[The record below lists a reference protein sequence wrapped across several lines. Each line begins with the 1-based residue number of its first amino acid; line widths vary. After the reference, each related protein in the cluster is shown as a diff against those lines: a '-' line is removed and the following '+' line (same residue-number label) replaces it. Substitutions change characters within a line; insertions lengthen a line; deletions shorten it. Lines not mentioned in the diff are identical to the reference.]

1 MTAVERPNN
10 RLPGMRGIIVQ
21 AGSGAPESEGGYV
34 GLYIQLDSFETLR
47 DFPFNVYHLDVEVVR
62 SADLLNL
69 LLHMAELEAEN
80 ARLLS
85 IMPPTAGA
93 ADPRFV
99 GQGDWAVFADK
110 VVAER
115 DQLREDVRQ
124 AVADYMC
131 SEGCSCC
138 QDVGAHKRHAERL
151 AQLLEVPKY
160 EDRSG
165 YNFYQYRSLS
175 EEESS

>member
-1 MTAVERPNN
+1 MSDEIADHVEDAIEI
-10 RLPGMRGIIVQ
+10 MR
-21 AGSGAPESEGGYV
+21 S
-34 GLYIQLDSFETLR
+34 L
-47 DFPFNVYHLDVEVVR
+47 
-62 SADLLNL
+62 SAR
-69 LLHMAELEAEN
+69 MAELEERIFDAGREHDAKTCKLGAECPWCEIARLEAEN